1 VEEYDDYA
9 YEEEDIFPSIIIRP
23 DGIEPQGS
31 FAKAQA
37 QFLNPDD
44 DEVETLSRKLS
55 KAKMGVVAHY
65 YMDVELQGILQ
76 AIKEQNG
83 AVAIADSLA
92 MGDYAVQMCENGA
105 TSIACLGVDFMAES
119 VQAILRRN
127 GFPNVPVYRLS
138 SKEIGCSLAASAETD
153 SYKAW
158 LHKASKNSKA
168 LHVIYINTSLETKG
182 ISSSIVPTIT
192 CTSSNVVKTI
202 LQASTQI
209 GPDLKVFYGPD
220 TYMGL
225 NLKSFFH
232 QILTNWTSE
241 KIQQELHPKHTR
253 QTLKQ
258 LLNNI
263 NVYPN
268 GNCVVHHMFGSEVVD
283 TVKKNY
289 SDAHVTAHLEVPSE
303 MFEIAMQKSL
313 VGKGVVGSTSDILKF
328 ISAKVAQHSPNSQNT
343 QKLRFVL
350 GTEAGM
356 VTSIIKSVQTLLTP
370 NLEAEIIF
378 PVAAYTSVGEGE
390 DLAVVPG
397 VQASEGCS
405 TAGGCATCPFMKM
418 NDVEALQDLV
428 DNVLQQKPNL
438 TSYLPPNKIH
448 NEQINGQSL
457 MELAVEP
464 IIHMRQFMKD
474 NTLPDDL
481 VKRIIQ

>member
-1 VEEYDDYA
+1 
-9 YEEEDIFPSIIIRP
+9 
-23 DGIEPQGS
+23 
-31 FAKAQA
+31 
-37 QFLNPDD
+37 
-44 DEVETLSRKLS
+44 
-55 KAKMGVVAHY
+55 
-65 YMDVELQGILQ
+65 
-76 AIKEQNG
+76 
-83 AVAIADSLA
+83 
-92 MGDYAVQMCENGA
+92 
-105 TSIACLGVDFMAES
+105 
-119 VQAILRRN
+119 
-127 GFPNVPVYRLS
+127 
-138 SKEIGCSLAASAETD
+138 
-153 SYKAW
+153 
-158 LHKASKNSKA
+158 
-168 LHVIYINTSLETKG
+168 
-182 ISSSIVPTIT
+182 
-192 CTSSNVVKTI
+192 
-202 LQASTQI
+202 
-209 GPDLKVFYGPD
+209 
-220 TYMGL
+220 
-225 NLKSFFH
+225 
-232 QILTNWTSE
+232 
-241 KIQQELHPKHTR
+241 
-253 QTLKQ
+253 
-258 LLNNI
+258 
-263 NVYPN
+263 
-268 GNCVVHHMFGSEVVD
+268 VVHHMFGSEVVD

-428 DNVLQQKPNL
+428 DNVLQQNPNL